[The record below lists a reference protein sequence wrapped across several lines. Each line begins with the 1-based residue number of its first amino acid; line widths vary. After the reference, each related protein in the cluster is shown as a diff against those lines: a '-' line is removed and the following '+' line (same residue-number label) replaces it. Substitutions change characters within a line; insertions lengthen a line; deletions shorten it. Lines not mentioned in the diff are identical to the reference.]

1 MLDSTALHGHTG
13 SWSQVAFV
21 ARRKLRLLPA
31 QVRAVALTFDG
42 LALLLASVA
51 ATMRW
56 STSAWGMELGHAV
69 LLSAVA
75 TGVTFSSLANQSW
88 SVEDRRN
95 PSRDVSLIV
104 ASALLGIV
112 ALAGAEWLLGRA
124 ILPALGD
131 ALIWGVAAVVA
142 LEVGRFA
149 QASLFSHWVAGGRLT
164 RHVAVVG
171 APEEAEVVA
180 IGLHRDSSGMAAFAG
195 TYDDR
200 PGNGAGLAD
209 LLDAARRHAV
219 DQIVI
224 AIPPSDPQRVHAA
237 LAALRSVVVEVHL
250 LSDVTRLGL
259 LPASVG
265 RAGTCHTL
273 AVQPA
278 PLDHWSIV
286 QKAAFDRIV
295 AATLLL
301 ALSPV
306 LLLTALAIR
315 LDSPG
320 PVFFRQ
326 PRVGYN
332 NRTFRMFKFRSMF
345 VDMSDMHA
353 SRQTSRDDPRVTAVG
368 RVIRKYSLDELPQLI
383 NVLLGDMSLVG
394 PRPHAM
400 NTRAEGLSLEEA
412 EASYAV
418 RHRVRPGITGW
429 AQVNGSRGE
438 LRTAAQVRARVA
450 HDLYY
455 IENWSLALDLRIMV
469 MTALKEIRSK
479 SAF

>member
-1 MLDSTALHGHTG
+1 MLDSTALDARAGTRPAT
-13 SWSQVAFV
+13 QATV
-21 ARRKLRLLPA
+21 RRKVRLLPSH
-31 QVRAVALTFDG
+31 VRALALIVDG
-42 LALLLASVA
+42 LALSVA
-51 ATMRW
+51 SLATIARW
-56 STSAWGMELGHAV
+56 STNGSGMDFGQAV

-75 TGVTFSSLANQSW
+75 SGVTYLALANRTW
-88 SVEDRRN
+88 AVEDLRD
-95 PSRDVSLIV
+95 PARDV
-104 ASALLGIV
+104 ASVVSAALLGAV
-112 ALAGAEWLLGRA
+112 ALTAAWWLLGCPTPTAAGNA
-124 ILPALGD
+124 I
-131 ALIWGVAAVVA
+131 IWGVAAVA
-142 LEVGRFA
+142 SLEAGRLA
-149 QASLFSHWVAGGRLT
+149 QANVVNHWAAAGRLT

-171 APEEAEVVA
+171 SPEEAEVVA
-180 IGLHRDSSGMAAFAG
+180 VGVSRDPSGMCAFAG

-200 PGNGAGLAD
+200 PGHGVGLAD
-209 LLDAARRHAV
+209 LVDAARHRTV
-219 DQIVI
+219 DQIIV
-224 AIPPSDPQRVHAA
+224 AVPPSDPRRVHAV

-259 LPASVG
+259 LPASLG
-265 RAGTCHTL
+265 RAGACHTL

-278 PLDHWSIV
+278 PLSQWAVV
-286 QKAAFDRIV
+286 QKAAFDRV
-295 AATLLL
+295 MAAAMLLL
-301 ALSPV
+301 LLPV
-306 LLLTALAIR
+306 LAGTALAIR

-332 NRTFRMFKFRSMF
+332 NRMFRMFKFRSMY
-345 VDMSDMHA
+345 VNMSDIHA
-353 SRQTSRDDPRVTAVG
+353 TRQTSRDDPRVTAVG
-368 RVIRKYSLDELPQLI
+368 RVIRRYSLDELPQLI

-394 PRPHAM
+394 PRPHAT

-438 LRTAAQVRARVA
+438 MRTAAQVRARVA

-455 IENWSLALDLRIMV
+455 IENWSLWLDLRIIL